1 MIKRRK
7 SDDFFFRLLEYE
19 LIDFRGGEDE
29 KKISLK
35 RAKKC
40 SMDNFFIKAAVGLHI
55 ALTCYL
61 FIIIY
66 LIGFYWVSKSGA
78 TTHTHTH
85 THTHYVHKHYL
96 R

>member
-19 LIDFRGGEDE
+19 FLIDFRGGEDE

-40 SMDNFFIKAAVGLHI
+40 SMDNFFIKAAVVTYR
-55 ALTCYL
+55 ANVL
-61 FIIIY
+61 FIYYY
-66 LIGFYWVSKSGA
+66 LLDW
-78 TTHTHTH
+78 
-85 THTHYVHKHYL
+85 YL
-96 R
+96 LGL